1 MLFLKSKIF
10 KCSIQI
16 VQCRESK
23 YSSTENIWFIL
34 SINYPN
40 FKCIFHLPKKKK
52 CVFTAM
58 AKTQK
63 SGGIKQMT
71 KAPVRLV
78 RVTDCIKQVHN
89 IEIDEAGDY
98 KLIGHFNY
106 ILC

>member
-1 MLFLKSKIF
+1 
-10 KCSIQI
+10 
-16 VQCRESK
+16 
-23 YSSTENIWFIL
+23 
-34 SINYPN
+34 
-40 FKCIFHLPKKKK
+40 
-52 CVFTAM
+52 M

-78 RVTDCIKQVHN
+78 RVTDCIKQAHN

-98 KLIGHFNY
+98 KLVGHFNY

>member
-1 MLFLKSKIF
+1 MYIPFA
-10 KCSIQI
+10 
-16 VQCRESK
+16 
-23 YSSTENIWFIL
+23 
-34 SINYPN
+34 
-40 FKCIFHLPKKKK
+40 KKKK
-52 CVFTAM
+52 CLFTAM

-78 RVTDCIKQVHN
+78 RVTDCIKQAHN

-98 KLIGHFNY
+98 KLVGHFNY